1 MATQSTVG
9 AKMGNTQM
17 VIRLVVAAAALLA
30 ASQARAEQV
39 KICEQT
45 VDYKPTGTPSPA
57 INGVWEGT
65 IDWGIRYKSCHGLV
79 VEGLDDKGRIVGQQ
93 AWNNSNG
100 PNSDIRGMA
109 YIGKGPLIITKQS
122 DGTYTIGKFFTLR
135 LEGNKLVGKFHYQN
149 DSGDHD
155 VVLIKR

>member
-1 MATQSTVG
+1 
-9 AKMGNTQM
+9 M
-17 VIRLVVAAAALLA
+17 VIRLAVAVAALLA

-45 VDYKPTGTPSPA
+45 IDYKPTAIPSE

-65 IDWGIRYKSCHGLV
+65 EDYGVRYQMCRAFV
-79 VEGLDDKGRIVGQQ
+79 IEGLDDKGQIHAQQ
-93 AWNNSNG
+93 AWNNSYG

-109 YIGKGPLIITKQS
+109 YIGKNAIIGTKQP
-122 DGTYTIGKFFTLR
+122 DGSYKFGDSFSLQ
-135 LEGNKLVGKFHYQN
+135 LQGNKLVGKHRN
-149 DSGDHD
+149 NKDSGDHD

>member
-1 MATQSTVG
+1 MI
-9 AKMGNTQM
+9 
-17 VIRLVVAAAALLA
+17 IRFVVATAALLV

-45 VDYKPTGTPSPA
+45 VDYKPTGIPSPE

-65 IDWGIRYKSCHGLV
+65 IDWGIRYKSCHGFV
-79 VEGLDDKGRIVGQQ
+79 IEGLDDKGRILVQQ

-109 YIGKGPLIITKQS
+109 YMGKNQGIITKQS
-122 DGTYTIGKFFTLR
+122 DGTYTMGKAFTLR
-135 LEGNKLVGKFHYQN
+135 LEGDKLVGKLHYKN
-149 DSGDHD
+149 DGGDHD
-155 VVLIKR
+155 TVLFKR